1 MSTQGW
7 TAPVETVVSPGGIR
21 AWLIAD
27 RTVPVVALSFAML
40 DAGAAADPAG
50 QEGLASLAAGMLNQG
65 AGDLPNTAF
74 QDELRDRAIS
84 LSFDAGRE
92 TVGGSLRA
100 LVNEAP
106 RAADLLSL
114 ALTRPRFDAT
124 ELERAR
130 AGRRVGLRNDA
141 QNPRTVAGR
150 LWWDRAF
157 PGQAIAR
164 PPAGTDAGL
173 VAITQEHL
181 RGFVAEKLSRP
192 RLVVGA
198 AGALDAAA
206 LGALLDAAFGGL
218 AGAAP
223 SPILTPPV
231 PVSFDLAL
239 ARLTAPQTAAA
250 FGHAGLPT
258 DDALW
263 DAQLVVNRILAGG
276 GFSSRLME
284 EVREKRGLTYGI
296 GAQIVPYGA
305 RNTLVLG
312 AVSTE
317 NARFAETLAVVRDTW
332 ARFGAEGPTS
342 PELDDA
348 KAYLAGSFPL
358 GFTASNDIA
367 RSLVSLQLS
376 GRPDTWLATRLARLS
391 QVDMAAAKAAAQ
403 HLFAANPLS
412 FAVAGSPDGL

>member
-7 TAPVETVVSPGGIR
+7 TAPVETVTSPGGIR

-27 RTVPVVALSFAML
+27 QSVPVVALSFAVQ
-40 DAGAAADPAG
+40 DAGAAADPPG
-50 QEGLASLAAGMLNQG
+50 LEGLASMAAGLLNQG
-65 AGDLPNTAF
+65 AGTLGITAF

-84 LSFDAGRE
+84 LNFDAGRE

-100 LVNEAP
+100 LVGEAP
-106 RAADLLSL
+106 RAAELLAL

-130 AGRRVGLRNDA
+130 AARRVGLRNDA
-141 QNPRTVAGR
+141 QNPRSVAGR

-157 PGQAIAR
+157 PGAPIAR
-164 PPAGTDAGL
+164 PPAGSDAGL
-173 VAITQEHL
+173 AAITQDHL
-181 RGFVAEKLSRP
+181 RGFVAQRLSRP

-198 AGALDAAA
+198 AGALDAAR

-218 AGAAP
+218 AAAAP
-223 SPILTPPV
+223 PPIPAAPAPV
-231 PVSFDLAL
+231 PFDLAL
-239 ARLTAPQTAAA
+239 SRLAAAQTSAA

-258 DDALW
+258 DDPLW

-296 GAQIVPYGA
+296 GAQIVPYGP
-305 RNTLVLG
+305 RDTLVLG

-317 NARFAETLAVVRDTW
+317 NARFAETLAVTRDTW

-358 GFTASNDIA
+358 GFTASPDIA
-367 RSLVSLQLS
+367 RSLVSLQLA
-376 GRPDTWLATRLARLS
+376 GRPDTWLATRLARLER
-391 QVDMAAAKAAAQ
+391 VDTAQAKTAASR
-403 HLFAANPLS
+403 LFAANPLS

>member
-7 TAPVETVVSPGGIR
+7 TAPVETVTSPGGIR

-40 DAGAAADPAG
+40 DAGAAADPHG
-50 QEGLASLAAGMLNQG
+50 QEGLASLAAGLLSQG
-65 AGDLPNTAF
+65 AGPLGNTEF

-92 TVGGSLRA
+92 TVGGALRA
-100 LVNEAP
+100 LVGEAP
-106 RAADLLSL
+106 RAAQLLAL

-141 QNPRTVAGR
+141 QNPRSVAGR
-150 LWWDRAF
+150 LWWERAF
-157 PGQAIAR
+157 PGEPMSR
-164 PPAGTDAGL
+164 PAAGTDAGL
-173 VAITQEHL
+173 AAVTQDHL
-181 RGFVAEKLSRP
+181 RGFVTERLSRP

-198 AGALDAAA
+198 AGALDAAQ
-206 LGALLDAAFGGL
+206 LGALLDTAFGGL
-218 AGAAP
+218 AGTAPPPIAAP
-223 SPILTPPV
+223 AAPAA
-231 PVSFDLAL
+231 FDLAL
-239 ARLTAPQTAAA
+239 ARLASPQTAAA

-296 GAQIVPYGA
+296 GAQIVPYGP
-305 RNTLVLG
+305 RTTLVLG

-317 NARFAETLAVVRDTW
+317 NARFAETLAVTRDTW
-332 ARFGAEGPTS
+332 ARFGAEGPSTA
-342 PELDDA
+342 ELDDA
-348 KAYLAGSFPL
+348 RAYLAGSFPL
-358 GFTASNDIA
+358 GFTATPDIA

-376 GRPDTWLATRLARLS
+376 GRPATWLATRLARLER
-391 QVDMAAAKAAAQ
+391 VDMAAAKAAASR
-403 HLFAANPLS
+403 LFAANPLS